1 MGRESVGVRST
12 SVAVIPLS
20 ILTSVAWAAPPDA
33 LPSSSSSITG
43 SPLHIEVGHSMSMQ
57 MLHQDDERVATSSRG
72 SL

>member
-1 MGRESVGVRST
+1 MGRESRGVRST

-20 ILTSVAWAAPPDA
+20 ILTSVTWPAPPDA
-33 LPSSSSSITG
+33 LPSSITITG

-57 MLHQDDERVATSSRG
+57 VLHQDDERVATSSRG